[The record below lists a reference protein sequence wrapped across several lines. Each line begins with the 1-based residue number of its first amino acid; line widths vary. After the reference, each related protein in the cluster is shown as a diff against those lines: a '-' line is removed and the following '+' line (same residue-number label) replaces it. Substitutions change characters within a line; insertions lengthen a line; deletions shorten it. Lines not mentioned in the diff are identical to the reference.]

1 MYREDIIQ
9 RNNWQQ
15 KMEAIGFDF
24 HSINGRYWEESACYC
39 FSVEEIDMIEE
50 VTTELHQ
57 MCLEAIQYII
67 TNKRYDD
74 LAIPELFKKYIEQSW
89 LKQEPSV
96 YGRFDLS
103 YDGFNPPKLLE
114 YNADTPTSLIE
125 ASIAQWFWLEEAKP
139 EMDQFNSI
147 HEKLIDRWKEI
158 FSQGWI
164 REPLYFSCVDE
175 CQEDYSTVEYLRDTA
190 SQAGI
195 VTSKIFIEDIG
206 WDALKKVFVDLEEKP
221 IYSIFK
227 LYPWEW
233 MIQEEFGK
241 YILSNK
247 LNMIEPC
254 WKMLLSNKG
263 ILPILW
269 ELYPNHPN
277 LLPAYFNS
285 FPLNMSHVK
294 KPLLSREGSN
304 ISIHTSEN
312 TLMTEG
318 VYGAEGYVY
327 QAYAPLPKFGDNNYP
342 VIGAWIIGNEPAGL
356 GIREDN
362 SLITKNTSRFVPHY
376 FLPKD

>member
-24 HSINGRYWEESACYC
+24 HSIDGKYWEESACYC
-39 FSVEEIDMIEE
+39 FSVEEIDMMEE
-50 VTTELHQ
+50 VTAELHQ

-74 LAIPELFKKYIEQSW
+74 LAIPDLFKKYIEQSW

-158 FSQGWI
+158 LSQGWI

-221 IYSIFK
+221 IHSIFK

-285 FPLNMSHVK
+285 FPLNMSYVK

-318 VYGAEGYVY
+318 LYGAEGYVY

-376 FLPKD
+376 FVPKD

>member
-1 MYREDIIQ
+1 
-9 RNNWQQ
+9 
-15 KMEAIGFDF
+15 
-24 HSINGRYWEESACYC
+24 
-39 FSVEEIDMIEE
+39 MIEE
-50 VTTELHQ
+50 VTAELHQ
-57 MCLEAIQYII
+57 MCLEAIQHII
-67 TNKRYDD
+67 TSKRYDD

-125 ASIAQWFWLEEAKP
+125 ASIAQWFWLEEVKP

-147 HEKLIDRWKEI
+147 HEKLINRWKKI
-158 FSQGWI
+158 LSQGWI

-190 SQAGI
+190 SQAGV

-206 WDALKKVFVDLEEKP
+206 WDALGKVFVDLEEKP
-221 IYSIFK
+221 ICSIFK

-241 YILSNK
+241 YILLNK

-277 LLPAYFNS
+277 LLPAYFNF
-285 FPLNMSHVK
+285 FPLNMSYVK

-318 VYGAEGYVY
+318 VYGAEGYIY

-342 VIGAWIIGNEPAGL
+342 VIGVWIIGNEPAGL

-376 FLPKD
+376 FVPKD

>member
-1 MYREDIIQ
+1 MHREDIIQ

-24 HSINGRYWEESACYC
+24 HSIDGRYWEESACYC

-50 VTTELHQ
+50 VTAELHQ
-57 MCLEAIQYII
+57 MCLEAIQHII
-67 TNKRYDD
+67 INKRYDD
-74 LAIPELFKKYIEQSW
+74 LAIPELFRKHIEQSW

-96 YGRFDLS
+96 YGRFDFS
-103 YDGFNPPKLLE
+103 YDGFNAPKLLE

-125 ASIAQWFWLEEAKP
+125 ASIAQWFWLEEVKP

-147 HEKLIDRWKEI
+147 HEKLIDRWKKI
-158 FSQGWI
+158 LSQGWI

-175 CQEDYSTVEYLRDTA
+175 CQEDYSTVQYLRDTA
-190 SQAGI
+190 YQAGI
-195 VTSKIFIEDIG
+195 LTSNIFIEDIG
-206 WDALKKVFVDLEEKP
+206 WDAFGKMFVDLEEKP

-233 MIQEEFGK
+233 MIQEEFGQ

-247 LNMIEPC
+247 LHIIEPC

-285 FPLNMSHVK
+285 FPLNMPHVK

-304 ISIHTSEN
+304 ISIYTSEN
-312 TLMTEG
+312 TLTTEG
-318 VYGAEGYVY
+318 LYGSEGYVY

-342 VIGAWIIGNEPAGL
+342 VIGAWIIGNEVAGL

-362 SLITKNTSRFVPHY
+362 SLITKNTSRFIPHY
-376 FLPKD
+376 FVPKD